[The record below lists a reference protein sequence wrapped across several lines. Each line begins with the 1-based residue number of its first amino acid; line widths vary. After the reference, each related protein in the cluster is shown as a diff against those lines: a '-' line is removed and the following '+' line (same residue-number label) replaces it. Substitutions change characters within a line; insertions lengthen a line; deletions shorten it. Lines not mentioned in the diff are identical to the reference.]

1 MNLPKELLS
10 DQLKEET
17 LKILSNEIDLES
29 MMNHK
34 ANVILEEIISLFS
47 DEELLESDTLLVD
60 HIVMTFQKHGIT
72 NNATFR
78 SIEEI
83 QCVSKSGV
91 STNHKPTKQAPD
103 YLNKERKGK
112 RYFV

>member
-1 MNLPKELLS
+1 MNLPEELLS
-10 DQLKEET
+10 GQLNEET
-17 LKILSNEIDLES
+17 LKIISNEIDLES

-60 HIVMTFQKHGIT
+60 HIVMTLQKHGIT
-72 NNATFR
+72 NNAAFR

-83 QCVSKSGV
+83 QCVSTSDV
-91 STNHKPTKQAPD
+91 STKQAPD
-103 YLNKERKGK
+103 YLNKERKAK